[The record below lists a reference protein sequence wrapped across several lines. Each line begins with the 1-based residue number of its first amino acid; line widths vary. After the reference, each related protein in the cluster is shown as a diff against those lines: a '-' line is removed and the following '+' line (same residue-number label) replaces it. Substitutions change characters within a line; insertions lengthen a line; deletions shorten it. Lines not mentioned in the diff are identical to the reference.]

1 MDLLNYESN
10 KREFLEIIKSKS
22 VRTVLQPIL
31 SLRSG
36 DVEGYEALTRG
47 PSGSFFENPEN
58 LFRISQTCNMVWE
71 LEYLCR
77 AKALEKFGAQE
88 VHGRLFLNVNPNVM
102 HDSKFRKGFTKGY
115 IEQFN
120 INPQR
125 IVFEITEREAVRNVT
140 DFVNTVDNYKDQ
152 EYMIAID
159 DVGSGYSGLNL
170 ISEVRPHFIKLDMN
184 LIRNIEK
191 DFVKQAIVKSMC
203 EFAKLTNTF
212 LVAEGIETEAEM
224 RKLIDMGVNY
234 GQGYFIQRPGPEIH
248 AINEEVLDVIRD
260 QNRKKNH
267 FYGKNISEFYI
278 KNISRKLNTLNSS
291 IKVSQVDEMI
301 KADPSVPGY
310 CILEDEEVSGI
321 VTRNELYKHLSGL
334 YGYTLYGNKA
344 VKEIMN
350 REILTVDCRETI
362 DVVSRK
368 AMLRGP
374 EEIYDFIVVT
384 QENRY
389 FGIVTVK
396 DLLEKS
402 IEIEVMNAKNLN
414 PLSELPGNII
424 IENELMQAINSVE
437 EYYVMYFDIDNFKAY
452 NDVYG
457 FENGDRVIVMLAEIL
472 KDVFSKNEFTG
483 HIGGDDFIAI
493 SEKKDF
499 REKCARVIAEFD
511 GRVKQFY
518 REEDYE
524 KGYILSRNRR
534 GIEECFPLTSLSV
547 ACLGSRQY
555 SSIYD
560 LSENASRLKKECKLL
575 EGSNC
580 ICEKD
585 CDIGDKQV

>member
-1 MDLLNYESN
+1 
-10 KREFLEIIKSKS
+10 
-22 VRTVLQPIL
+22 
-31 SLRSG
+31 
-36 DVEGYEALTRG
+36 
-47 PSGSFFENPEN
+47 
-58 LFRISQTCNMVWE
+58 
-71 LEYLCR
+71 
-77 AKALEKFGAQE
+77 
-88 VHGRLFLNVNPNVM
+88 
-102 HDSKFRKGFTKGY
+102 
-115 IEQFN
+115 
-120 INPQR
+120 
-125 IVFEITEREAVRNVT
+125 
-140 DFVNTVDNYKDQ
+140 
-152 EYMIAID
+152 
-159 DVGSGYSGLNL
+159 
-170 ISEVRPHFIKLDMN
+170 
-184 LIRNIEK
+184 
-191 DFVKQAIVKSMC
+191 
-203 EFAKLTNTF
+203 
-212 LVAEGIETEAEM
+212 M

-350 REILTVDCRETI
+350 RELLTVDCRETI

-437 EYYVMYFDIDNFKAY
+437 EYYVMYFDIDN
-452 NDVYG
+452 
-457 FENGDRVIVMLAEIL
+457 
-472 KDVFSKNEFTG
+472 
-483 HIGGDDFIAI
+483 FIAI

>member
-1 MDLLNYESN
+1 
-10 KREFLEIIKSKS
+10 
-22 VRTVLQPIL
+22 
-31 SLRSG
+31 
-36 DVEGYEALTRG
+36 
-47 PSGSFFENPEN
+47 
-58 LFRISQTCNMVWE
+58 
-71 LEYLCR
+71 
-77 AKALEKFGAQE
+77 
-88 VHGRLFLNVNPNVM
+88 
-102 HDSKFRKGFTKGY
+102 
-115 IEQFN
+115 
-120 INPQR
+120 
-125 IVFEITEREAVRNVT
+125 
-140 DFVNTVDNYKDQ
+140 
-152 EYMIAID
+152 
-159 DVGSGYSGLNL
+159 
-170 ISEVRPHFIKLDMN
+170 
-184 LIRNIEK
+184 
-191 DFVKQAIVKSMC
+191 
-203 EFAKLTNTF
+203 
-212 LVAEGIETEAEM
+212 M

-344 VKEIMN
+344 VK
-350 REILTVDCRETI
+350 
-362 DVVSRK
+362 
-368 AMLRGP
+368 
-374 EEIYDFIVVT
+374 
-384 QENRY
+384 
-389 FGIVTVK
+389 

-437 EYYVMYFDIDNFKAY
+437 EYYVMYFDIDN
-452 NDVYG
+452 
-457 FENGDRVIVMLAEIL
+457 
-472 KDVFSKNEFTG
+472 
-483 HIGGDDFIAI
+483 FIAI

-585 CDIGDKQV
+585 CDIEDKQV

>member
-1 MDLLNYESN
+1 
-10 KREFLEIIKSKS
+10 
-22 VRTVLQPIL
+22 
-31 SLRSG
+31 
-36 DVEGYEALTRG
+36 
-47 PSGSFFENPEN
+47 
-58 LFRISQTCNMVWE
+58 
-71 LEYLCR
+71 
-77 AKALEKFGAQE
+77 
-88 VHGRLFLNVNPNVM
+88 
-102 HDSKFRKGFTKGY
+102 
-115 IEQFN
+115 
-120 INPQR
+120 
-125 IVFEITEREAVRNVT
+125 
-140 DFVNTVDNYKDQ
+140 
-152 EYMIAID
+152 
-159 DVGSGYSGLNL
+159 
-170 ISEVRPHFIKLDMN
+170 
-184 LIRNIEK
+184 
-191 DFVKQAIVKSMC
+191 
-203 EFAKLTNTF
+203 
-212 LVAEGIETEAEM
+212 M

-278 KNISRKLNTLNSS
+278 KNISRKLNNLNSS

-437 EYYVMYFDIDNFKAY
+437 EYYVMYFDIDNF
-452 NDVYG
+452 NTCT
-457 FENGDRVIVMLAEIL
+457 ENSP
-472 KDVFSKNEFTG
+472 FSKLPC
-483 HIGGDDFIAI
+483 
-493 SEKKDF
+493 S
-499 REKCARVIAEFD
+499 
-511 GRVKQFY
+511 Y
-518 REEDYE
+518 
-524 KGYILSRNRR
+524 
-534 GIEECFPLTSLSV
+534 
-547 ACLGSRQY
+547 
-555 SSIYD
+555 
-560 LSENASRLKKECKLL
+560 
-575 EGSNC
+575 
-580 ICEKD
+580 
-585 CDIGDKQV
+585 